1 MKFPLSDRT
10 SILHLSHVHRG
21 GGKAERPDN
30 TLETFRWCWENG
42 SALECD
48 CRRTRDGVGIMLHD
62 ETLRRTARGIPDAL
76 ADKPVSTE
84 LDWNEIKDIDVGS
97 YLSPDFAHHRIP
109 RIEDVFREMRRDP
122 KWLCFVDEK
131 GAGPGYIADKAREAG
146 VTILTRLIVRE
157 DAQELYGFATR
168 EERALFDQLRAI
180 SGVGPKLAL
189 AVLSTFTP
197 AQLATVV
204 VTQDAGR
211 MAQVPG
217 VGKKKA
223 SRLLVELSDVFS
235 KNIELKQ
242 LVGLTDALP
251 APKEAVR
258 DVPAQEAADALLS
271 MGFTS
276 AEVALAL
283 EGAAEAGIAST
294 KDMLSYAL
302 RRLGGGR

>member
-1 MKFPLSDRT
+1 MIVQLT
-10 SILHLSHVHRG
+10 G
-21 GGKAERPDN
+21 
-30 TLETFRWCWENG
+30 TLVEVMPTH
-42 SALECD
+42 AVID
-48 CRRTRDGVGIMLHD
+48 CRGVGYELGIS
-62 ETLRRTARGIPDAL
+62 TLTAQAL
-76 ADKPVSTE
+76 PA
-84 LDWNEIKDIDVGS
+84 VGTS
-97 YLSPDFAHHRIP
+97 
-109 RIEDVFREMRRDP
+109 
-122 KWLCFVDEK
+122 
-131 GAGPGYIADKAREAG
+131 G

-217 VGKKKA
+217 VGRKKA

-251 APKEAVR
+251 APKESVR

-276 AEVALAL
+276 AEVALDL

-294 KDMLSYAL
+294 KNMLSYAL

>member
-1 MKFPLSDRT
+1 MIVQLTGTIVELFPT
-10 SILHLSHVHRG
+10 HAVI
-21 GGKAERPDN
+21 
-30 TLETFRWCWENG
+30 
-42 SALECD
+42 D
-48 CRRTRDGVGIMLHD
+48 CRGVGYELGIS
-62 ETLRRTARGIPDAL
+62 TLTAQAL
-76 ADKPVSTE
+76 PA
-84 LDWNEIKDIDVGS
+84 VGTS
-97 YLSPDFAHHRIP
+97 
-109 RIEDVFREMRRDP
+109 
-122 KWLCFVDEK
+122 
-131 GAGPGYIADKAREAG
+131 G

-217 VGKKKA
+217 VGRKKA

-251 APKEAVR
+251 APKESVR

>member
-1 MKFPLSDRT
+1 VIVQLTGTLVEVMPTHAVIDC
-10 SILHLSHVHRG
+10 RG
-21 GGKAERPDN
+21 VGYELGI
-30 TLETFRWCWENG
+30 
-42 SALECD
+42 SAL
-48 CRRTRDGVGIMLHD
+48 TAQALPAVG
-62 ETLRRTARGIPDAL
+62 T
-76 ADKPVSTE
+76 S
-84 LDWNEIKDIDVGS
+84 
-97 YLSPDFAHHRIP
+97 
-109 RIEDVFREMRRDP
+109 
-122 KWLCFVDEK
+122 
-131 GAGPGYIADKAREAG
+131 G

-217 VGKKKA
+217 VGRKKA

-251 APKEAVR
+251 APKESVR